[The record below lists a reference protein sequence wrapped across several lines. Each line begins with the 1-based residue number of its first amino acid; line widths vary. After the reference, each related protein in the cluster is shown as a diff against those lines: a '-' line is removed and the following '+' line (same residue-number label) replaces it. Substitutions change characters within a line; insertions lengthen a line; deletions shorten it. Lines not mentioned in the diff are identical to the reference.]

1 MPSAIYKSVWWDGT
15 PQLIIELSLK
25 QGNVWHW
32 QWGRC
37 ATSTP
42 LTKAGYSS
50 SLQSHNVESENSWN
64 LKTTDVLFPLVD
76 IGILIGWLIEGFEQT
91 PLTTGMMTD
100 YIPNRPKPIFSKRT
114 LLKTTSLITD
124 FGDAFPHQIPPNS
137 QSYGVFDT
145 RPILFNGLPCL
156 TT

>member
-15 PQLIIELSLK
+15 PQPIIELSLK

-50 SLQSHNVESENSWN
+50 SLQSHNVESENGWN

-76 IGILIGWLIEGFEQT
+76 IGILVGWLIEGFEQT
-91 PLTTGMMTD
+91 PLTTGMMID
-100 YIPNRPKPIFSKRT
+100 DIPNRPKPIFSKRT
-114 LLKTTSLITD
+114 LVKTTSWSLTLVMPSRIKSPQTPSRMGCLIQ
-124 FGDAFPHQIPPNS
+124 GPSSLMVYHA
-137 QSYGVFDT
+137 
-145 RPILFNGLPCL
+145 
-156 TT
+156 